1 MAIVITD
8 HQQAAVLAIVDG
20 ITVDW
25 AVLAASMIRS
35 CSCPGSPAPSAG
47 RHSRDDGDRDDD
59 DDDGDDDDNVGND
72 HSDHGDSD
80 KAGFLAPADTKPSDV
95 TNS

>member
-1 MAIVITD
+1 MAIVDDI
-8 HQQAAVLAIVDG
+8 IVDQ
-20 ITVDW
+20 

-47 RHSRDDGDRDDD
+47 RHSRDVDGDV
-59 DDDGDDDDNVGND
+59 DDGYDDDNDGND

-80 KAGFLAPADTKPSDV
+80 GDNDDNDNAGFLAPAVTKPSDV
-95 TNS
+95 TTS